1 MGPIDPV
8 GFTGMQA
15 GRSNGAVGVDGPDQ
29 LSRSSA
35 GSLGSPMRGIA
46 QDAGALG
53 QLIKNLGGASLDES
67 TFQML
72 IGLIILLAILEKLQG
87 GGESPQAALAP
98 LGQGGGQSQ
107 FGDINVS
114 QTSIQ
119 IEQTTTTMVFGSA
132 DAYSS
137 GAASD
142 DASAGGST
150 IDVAA

>member
-8 GFTGMQA
+8 GFTGIQA
-15 GRSNGAVGVDGPDQ
+15 GRSNGAVGADGPNE
-29 LSRSSA
+29 LSRSTA
-35 GSLGSPMRGIA
+35 GSLGSPMHGID
-46 QDAGALG
+46 QDGGALG

-119 IEQTTTTMVFGSA
+119 IEQTTTTMVFGTA

-137 GAASD
+137 GTVSGDVSD
-142 DASAGGST
+142 GGST

>member
-8 GFTGMQA
+8 GFTGISA
-15 GRSNGAVGVDGPDQ
+15 GRSNGAVGADGSDQ

-35 GSLGSPMRGIA
+35 GSLGSPMRGID
-46 QDAGALG
+46 QVGGALG

-98 LGQGGGQSQ
+98 LSQGGGHSQ

-132 DAYSS
+132 EAYLSATDAEEVNTSGSS
-137 GAASD
+137 
-142 DASAGGST
+142 
-150 IDVAA
+150 IDVAG